1 MTAILDTGAAV
12 SLIKT
17 ESLKKIPSEYIKKSE
32 KETNV
37 VLRDVSGNLIKNF
50 GLYYIRFNIAI
61 RPVTGPFI
69 AVDDL
74 NFEGDMILGSDILKT
89 NGIVLDFETN
99 YARYAGIAVPFN
111 YTHKTDIQVI
121 RSQREITKYTLK
133 VRMDKEVILQKNSS
147 TIVTCTVRK
156 TPTENVILRPKN
168 EIYRDLFD
176 MGLSKTNEHSRVRL
190 RLNNHKNEPR
200 ILRKNEV
207 IGYAEITDVAEYTKA
222 AIMTIQNDQHKATNV
237 SEEDIRNELSPFVEC
252 DDEHRESL
260 LKLLAEFRD
269 VLALPGESLGRTDLI
284 SLSLKLQE
292 GIKPISLTPYKIPH
306 SQEAILDD
314 EIERLLDEGIIQAT
328 ISPWAFPVVLVV
340 KADKSVRLCV
350 DYRKLN
356 AVTESDDYPLPNI
369 NDLLMN
375 LGKSEYFSQID
386 LLQAF
391 HQVPLAEETKPLT
404 AFKTSRGH
412 YQYNV
417 CPFGL
422 KQMPAC
428 FQRLM
433 NNIFHQNPKSQHV
446 NAYLDDVLVNSP
458 SKSTHLEHLR
468 DVLQKLQ
475 KAKLKIKLKK
485 CKFFTRKVKFLGFDV
500 TSEGF
505 SPQMDKVEAI
515 NKFPTPTSVEKIQ
528 AFLGMAGYY
537 RCYVKNFS
545 KIASPLTNLLRKG
558 AEFQWT
564 PECET
569 AFTTLKGELSS
580 EPILQYPNYKKE
592 FFLETDASNVGL
604 GCVLSQKDDQTRKLR
619 PISYAS
625 RVLNKAERNCS
636 TTEKEALAIVWGLK
650 KI

>member
-1 MTAILDTGAAV
+1 MEL
-12 SLIKT
+12 
-17 ESLKKIPSEYIKKSE
+17 
-32 KETNV
+32 
-37 VLRDVSGNLIKNF
+37 F
-50 GLYYIRFNIAI
+50 
-61 RPVTGPFI
+61 
-69 AVDDL
+69 
-74 NFEGDMILGSDILKT
+74 
-89 NGIVLDFETN
+89 LDFDN
-99 YARYAGIAVPFN
+99 NMVRYDGYGVPLN
-111 YTHKTDIQVI
+111 YTHNTNVNVI
-121 RSQREITKYTLK
+121 RAKREVTKHTLK
-133 VRMDKEVILQKNSS
+133 LRMDKEVILQKNSS
-147 TIVTCTVRK
+147 TLVTCSVK
-156 TPTENVILRPKN
+156 NTPTEHVIVRPKN
-168 EIYRDLFD
+168 KVYEDLFE
-176 MGLSKTNEHSRVRL
+176 MGLSQTNESSRVRL
-190 RLNNHKNEPR
+190 RLNNHTNEPR
-200 ILRKNEV
+200 ILGRNEV
-207 IGYAEITDVAEYTKA
+207 IGYAEITDVAEYTPA
-222 AIMTIQNDQHKATNV
+222 AVMSIQKDQHKKPCA
-237 SEEDIRNELSPFVEC
+237 SQEDIMDELTPFVEC
-252 DDEHRESL
+252 DDEHKEL
-260 LKLLAEFRD
+260 LLPLLAEFRD
-269 VLALPGESLGRTDLI
+269 VLALPGEPLGRTDLV

-292 GIKPISLTPYKIPH
+292 GIKPISLAPYKIPH
-306 SQEAILDD
+306 SQEAVLDD
-314 EIERLLDEGIIQAT
+314 EIERLLEEGIIQAT

-356 AVTESDDYPLPNI
+356 AATEADDYPLPNI

-468 DVLQKLQ
+468 DVLQKLR

-485 CKFFTRKVKFLGFDV
+485 CKFFTKRVRFLGFDV
-500 TSEGF
+500 TNEGF
-505 SPQMDKVEAI
+505 SPQTDKVEAI
-515 NKFPTPTSVEKIQ
+515 NKFPTPTSVENIQ

-558 AEFQWT
+558 AKFE
-564 PECET
+564 
-569 AFTTLKGELSS
+569 
-580 EPILQYPNYKKE
+580 
-592 FFLETDASNVGL
+592 
-604 GCVLSQKDDQTRKLR
+604 
-619 PISYAS
+619 
-625 RVLNKAERNCS
+625 
-636 TTEKEALAIVWGLK
+636 
-650 KI
+650 